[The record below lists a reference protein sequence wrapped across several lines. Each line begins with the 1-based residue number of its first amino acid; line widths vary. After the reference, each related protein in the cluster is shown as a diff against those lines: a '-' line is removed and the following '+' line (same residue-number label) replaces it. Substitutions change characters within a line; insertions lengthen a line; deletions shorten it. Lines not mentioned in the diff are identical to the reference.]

1 MLKYGST
8 VLLLFIICTSTF
20 GTDIS
25 TSNPC
30 DILFEIMENKPS
42 IKSETPV
49 TEVADQLKVY
59 ESFGNQEEFWTA
71 NLNTNEWFTVRATLL
86 SVGDN
91 CYIYMDNRTISSM
104 GQSQAIDRCEILSSE
119 FDHTVYPKNL
129 ELMGHPNGTLGDI
142 DGDMHITVFLVEG
155 VGSYYLQRN
164 ELVGY
169 SYSNQREMV
178 FVSSEM
184 SLINTIG
191 VMCHEINHLFLF
203 NNDLDEAVFFI
214 EGLAEFSMYYA
225 GYMSNYSF
233 MQGGMTINT
242 TYSAYY
248 FSQNPSVS
256 LFYFDANY
264 YSYASYGYG
273 YMFLFYIAEKY
284 GIDII
289 KDLVLI
295 DVLDGPEA
303 YESVLSNHGF
313 EISFNSLFLDF
324 ITACTIDE
332 LEICDDLFGFVNA
345 DFHITNTRLIS
356 SLPSTK
362 ADIEHRYYG
371 VEIEKITSAPD
382 KFTLEIETPVYPRS
396 LGIVIIIEDDNGW
409 NVTQSLVT
417 GNGSTILIHC
427 NGDNI
432 QTAYLVTSLM
442 KEDTPNAVRTWS
454 SSPVNELTIVIKEG
468 FHYSLTEANWSFLVS
483 FVSIFVIF
491 TVDVKGRRAKKQKK
505 ERKRILQEL

>member
-1 MLKYGST
+1 MQRYGRT
-8 VLLLFIICTSTF
+8 LFILIVLFSSVLCVNRTF
-20 GTDIS
+20 SKASDFPVEIIENEEIQQ
-25 TSNPC
+25 SNNSA
-30 DILFEIMENKPS
+30 IENS
-42 IKSETPV
+42 DYIQ
-49 TEVADQLKVY
+49 AY

-71 NLNTNEWFTVRATLL
+71 NLNTNEWFLVRATLL
-86 SVGDN
+86 SVGEY
-91 CYIYMDNRTISSM
+91 CYIYMDNQTIASM

-142 DGDMHITVFLVEG
+142 DGDLHITVFLVEG
-155 VGSYYLQRN
+155 VGSYYLQHN

-178 FVSSEM
+178 FVSSQM
-184 SLINTIG
+184 PLLNTIAI
-191 VMCHEINHLFLF
+191 MCHETNHLFLF
-203 NNDLDEAVFFI
+203 NNDLNEAVFFT

-242 TYSAYY
+242 TSSAQY
-248 FSQNPSVS
+248 FSQHPSVS
-256 LFYFDANY
+256 LFFFDANY
-264 YSYASYGYG
+264 YAFASYGYG

-332 LEICDDLFGFVNA
+332 LGIYDDLFGFVNA

-371 VEIEKITSAPD
+371 VEIEKITSVPD
-382 KFTLEIETPVYPRS
+382 KFTLEIETPAYPRS
-396 LGIVIIIEDDNGW
+396 LGVVIIIEDDNGW
-409 NVTQSLVT
+409 NVTQSIVT
-417 GNGSTILIHC
+417 GNGSTVRIHC

-432 QTAYLVTSLM
+432 QNAYLVTSLM
-442 KEDTPNAVRTWS
+442 KEGTPNAVRLWS

-468 FHYSLTEANWSFLVS
+468 FHYSLTDANWSFLAS
-483 FVSIFVIF
+483 FLPFFVIF
-491 TVDVKGRRAKKQKK
+491 AYYVK
-505 ERKRILQEL
+505 RKREKEVV